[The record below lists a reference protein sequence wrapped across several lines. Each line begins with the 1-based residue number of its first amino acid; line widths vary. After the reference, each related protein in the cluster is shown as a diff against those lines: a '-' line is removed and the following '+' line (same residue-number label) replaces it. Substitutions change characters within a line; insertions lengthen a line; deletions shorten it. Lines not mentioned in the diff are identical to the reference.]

1 MRRFIPGFLKSRLQ
15 LRLDQYEL
23 KHKNYDEIMEV
34 PNLSGCFM
42 FLRMDVLRI
51 VGLFDESFFM
61 YLEDTDLSRR
71 INLQFQTIYYPKVS
85 IIHQYEKGSYKSLKL
100 LKYHIV
106 SAFRYFNKY
115 GWFFDTVRTTINGI
129 QKS

>member
-1 MRRFIPGFLKSRLQ
+1 MRRFIPGFLKGKLQ

-23 KHKNYDEIMEV
+23 KHKNYDEVMEV

-42 FLRMDVLRI
+42 FLRMEVLKI

-115 GWFFDTVRTTINGI
+115 GWFFDMVRATINGMH
-129 QKS
+129 K